1 MTGQQQQLSSLLDSI
16 HPAVCLFNAGQLSCR
31 VAAKLTAFSLN
42 FELVFSEFND
52 FVSTYVF

>member
-1 MTGQQQQLSSLLDSI
+1 MWNCELVSDVGQWYIVYEVWNLKLF
-16 HPAVCLFNAGQLSCR
+16 VCIVST
-31 VAAKLTAFSLN
+31 KLTAFSLN